1 MHTDNLVNMANRIG
15 DFFAAMPD
23 PIEARDGVA
32 IHIRKFWDP
41 RMRRQIL
48 ALLDTEQGA
57 SLSDLVAQALREHRA
72 ELQPA

>member
-1 MHTDNLVNMANRIG
+1 MHADNLVNMANQIG
-15 DFFAAMPD
+15 AFFAAMPD

-32 IHIRKFWDP
+32 NHIRKFWEP

-57 SLSDLVAQALREHRA
+57 SLSELVSQALREHRA